1 MKKILLSLSL
11 VLAMGSTQAQ
21 NLLSENFDN
30 FTTLAANGWQQTNQ
44 SSPVG
49 LSTWAQGGGTA
60 FATGAFN
67 GAATSFALCNFNS
80 TTGAGTISNWLIT
93 PSVTLQNGDVISF
106 YSRQGG
112 AEPSFADRMEVRISS
127 NGDFTTNP
135 TGGSADVGDFT
146 TVAVEIN
153 PTLTQAGY
161 PLTWTRFSYT
171 VTGLNEPTS
180 SKIGFRYF
188 VTNGGPT
195 GDNSN
200 IIGLD
205 AFSVDRT
212 LATQD
217 FFASNFA
224 VYPNPASNVLN
235 IDSKSNVALTQLQLT
250 DINGRIVKEVKAS
263 GLSTQINVSELNA
276 GVYFL
281 KATSAQ
287 GTGTTK
293 IVKN

>member
-1 MKKILLSLSL
+1 MKKTLLLLSAF
-11 VLAMGSTQAQ
+11 LAIGTTQAQ
-21 NLLSENFDN
+21 TLFSENFDT
-30 FTTLAANGWQQTNQ
+30 FTDLETNGWQQTNQ

-60 FATGAFN
+60 FATSFN
-67 GAATSFALCNFNS
+67 GAATSFALCNYNS

-93 PSVTLQNGDVISF
+93 PSITLQNGDVVSF

-112 AEPSFADRMEVRISS
+112 TVPSFADRLQLRISP
-127 NGDFTTNP
+127 NGDITTNP
-135 TGGSADVGDFT
+135 TGGSADVGDFSIL
-146 TVAVEIN
+146 AVDIN
-153 PTLTQAGY
+153 PNLTQTGY
-161 PLTWTRFSYT
+161 PLTWTRYSYT
-171 VTGLNEPTS
+171 VTGLTDATAC
-180 SKIGFRYF
+180 KIAFRYF
-188 VTNGGPT
+188 VTNGGPD
-195 GDNSN
+195 GSNSN
-200 IIGLD
+200 IIGID

-217 FFASNFA
+217 FFASNFE

-235 IDSKSNVALTQLQLT
+235 IDSKGNVALTQLQLT
-250 DINGRIVKEVKAS
+250 DINGRIVKDVKATNVS
-263 GLSTQINVSELNA
+263 NQINISDLNA

-287 GTGTTK
+287 GVGTTK